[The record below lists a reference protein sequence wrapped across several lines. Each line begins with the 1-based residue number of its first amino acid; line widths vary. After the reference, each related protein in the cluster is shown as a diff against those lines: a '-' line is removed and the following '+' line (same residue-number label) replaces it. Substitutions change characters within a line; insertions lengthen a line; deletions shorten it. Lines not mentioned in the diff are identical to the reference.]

1 MGNYTDPKVHIV
13 IGRTL
18 GNYEV
23 LDAIGAG
30 GMGQVYK
37 ARDTRLNRLVAI
49 KVVRQDLAS
58 NPSRR
63 QRFLQEAKSASALNH
78 PNIITIYDIFEF
90 DGMDCLVME
99 YLGGKTLH
107 DLIPKQG
114 MPLPEVL
121 RISSQVA
128 EGLSRAHGA
137 GLVHRDIKPSNILV
151 SDNGAVKILDFGLAK
166 TFDTEKIGEGDR
178 TRTVEPITEEGAVIG
193 TVSYMSPEQAQGKP
207 VDSRSDI
214 FSFGSTLYE
223 MLTGRRAFAED
234 SGIGTLAA
242 ILHRDPAPLP
252 AAVPQALSQ
261 VILKCLLKDR
271 DARWQSLGEVKQL
284 LEEAANPH
292 LSFPANAAAIRLPSF
307 FWTWTAVVCAMG
319 GLATYAVFRSV
330 PAARKSAPVVLHK
343 ITAEAGLTGYPTI
356 SRDGKL
362 IAFAS
367 DRAKEDNLD
376 IWVQQTGGGDP
387 IQVTRDPADESD
399 PSFSPDATLIAFRSE
414 KDGGGI
420 YVIPSFGGPPILLAA
435 RGRNPRFSPDG
446 KWVAYSVGGSA
457 VSNPGTTG
465 VFIVSSGGGVPRAIH
480 AEMATATNPVWSPVS
495 DRLLVLGRKD
505 PRAPARSEL
514 DWWILPVDG
523 GSPERTGAYARL
535 RAQNLEELQFRQIHP
550 APLEWRDAGGD
561 RILFSASSGEAANLW
576 ELPLKGTEAP
586 QRVTLGPGTHRSAN
600 WSGDGT
606 RLVFA
611 SEELGFDLWLQPLDA
626 SGGARGEMKRLT
638 VDSVENFTP
647 SITWDGTKIAYVSH
661 GSGDFALRLLDSAS
675 GLQRTVF
682 TSPTR
687 IINARLSG
695 DGARIVYTNTDYD
708 LLSVASTGGTAQ
720 KLCDRCGTVTGV
732 SDDGRAVLFEPMQD
746 EDVMLYDPSHP
757 VPVKLAMRPNPDLLF
772 SGGRFSRDGKW
783 IAFHALRNATN
794 TGQIW
799 IAPASPS
806 AAPSQSN
813 WIAVTDGSWLERDP
827 AWSADGRFVYFISE
841 RDGFRCIWAQPL
853 NLATKQRAGSAFAV
867 RHFHSARFS
876 LRYVGSSGFLTGI
889 GAGLSS
895 SHTAGSLIFSVGE
908 LKANV
913 WLQENAK

>member
-1 MGNYTDPKVHIV
+1 V
-13 IGRTL
+13 IGRLL

-23 LDAIGAG
+23 LDEIGAG
-30 GMGQVYK
+30 GMGQVFK

-49 KVVRQDLAS
+49 KILRRDLAP

-99 YLGGKTLH
+99 YVGGKTLH
-107 DLIPKQG
+107 ELIPKQG
-114 MPLPEVL
+114 MALADVL

-137 GLVHRDIKPSNILV
+137 GLVHRDLKPSNILV
-151 SDNGAVKILDFGLAK
+151 APDGAVKILDFGLAK
-166 TFDTEKIGEGDR
+166 AFETEKVSQSDP
-178 TRTVEPITEEGAVIG
+178 TRTVAPMTEEGVVIG
-193 TVSYMSPEQAQGKP
+193 TISYMSPEQAQGKP
-207 VDSRSDI
+207 VDARSDI
-214 FSFGSTLYE
+214 FSFGSVLYE

-234 SGIGTLAA
+234 SSIGTLAA
-242 ILHRDPAPLP
+242 ILHLDPAPLP
-252 AAVPQALSQ
+252 PAIPLALAQ
-261 VILKCLLKDR
+261 IILKCLQKNCDE
-271 DARWQSLGEVKQL
+271 RWQTLGDAKQAL
-284 LEEAANPH
+284 DEAANPYVH
-292 LSFPANAAAIRLPSF
+292 FPAHAAASRALGIP
-307 FWTWTAVVCAMG
+307 WAWVTVVCAVV
-319 GLATYAVFRSV
+319 GLGAYAVFRLA
-330 PAARKSAPVVLHK
+330 PAAHKTGPVVLHK
-343 ITAEAGLTGYPTI
+343 ITTESGLTGYPTI

-367 DRAKEDNLD
+367 DRAKEDSLD
-376 IWVQQTGGGDP
+376 IWVQQTGGVDP
-387 IQVTRDPADESD
+387 IRVTRDPADESD
-399 PSFSPDATLIAFRSE
+399 PSFSPDGTLIAFRSE

-420 YVIPSFGGPPILLAA
+420 YVIPSLGGAPILLAA

-465 VFIVSSGGGVPRAIH
+465 VFMVSSGGGVPRAIH
-480 AEMATATNPVWSPVS
+480 PEMATATNPVWSPAS

-505 PRAPARSEL
+505 PKAPARSEL
-514 DWWILPVDG
+514 DWWILPVDSG
-523 GSPERTGAYARL
+523 APVRTGAYARL
-535 RAQNLEELQFRQIHP
+535 KAQNLVALQFRQIYP
-550 APLEWRDAGGD
+550 APLEWRDAGSD
-561 RILFSASSGEAANLW
+561 RILFSASSGEATNLW
-576 ELPLKGTEAP
+576 ELTLKGNEAP
-586 QRVTLGPGTHRSAN
+586 QRVTLGPGTHRSAS
-600 WSGDGT
+600 WSGDGS

-626 SGGARGEMKRLT
+626 NDGARGEMKRLT
-638 VDSVENFTP
+638 EDAIENFTP
-647 SITWDGTKIAYVSH
+647 STAWGGAKIAYVSH
-661 GSGDFALRLLDSAS
+661 GSGDFAVRLLDPASAAP
-675 GLQRTVF
+675 RTIL

-695 DGARIVYTNTDYD
+695 DGARIVYTNADYD
-708 LLSVASTGGTAQ
+708 LLAVASTGGTAQ

-746 EDVMLYDPSHP
+746 EDVMLFDPSHTTP
-757 VPVKLAMRPNPDLLF
+757 VRLAVRPNPDLLF
-772 SGGRFSRDGKW
+772 SGARFSPEGKW
-783 IAFHALRNATN
+783 IAFHALRNAAN
-794 TGQIW
+794 TAQIW
-799 IAPASPS
+799 IAPASAS
-806 AAPSQSN
+806 ASSSPSN

-827 AWSADGRFVYFISE
+827 AWSADGRVVYFISE

-853 NLATKQRAGSAFAV
+853 NPATKQPAGAAFAI

-876 LRYVGSSGFLTGI
+876 LRYVGSSGFLTGL
-889 GAGLSS
+889 GAGP
-895 SHTAGSLIFSVGE
+895 GSLVFSVGE